1 MKWLPI
7 SSVLALA
14 LIGAPAWGQRA
25 SAAGHVSFGS
35 GGKGQGFNSGM
46 SAGCRNGSCIDR
58 RRRQNGFFPY
68 GGYGYPYWGVDSY
81 WDMPDYSEQ
90 APPPS
95 SPQTPYVIVM
105 QSPQQQAPSAPPQSP
120 KLVEIPQ
127 DKDAPNN
134 TAPVSA
140 VFILSNGD
148 RLESLRYF
156 LTVNSLSVQQGQ
168 TERTIPLS
176 AVNVDATIAAN
187 RERGIDLNI
196 PRDRTQISLGF

>member
-127 DKDAPNN
+127 DKDAPSN

>member
-1 MKWLPI
+1 MKWFPI
-7 SSVLALA
+7 SPLLALA
-14 LIGAPAWGQRA
+14 LIGAPASAQRA
-25 SAAGHVSFGS
+25 SAGHVSFGS

-46 SAGCRNGSCIDR
+46 STGCRNGSCFDR

-68 GGYGYPYWGVDSY
+68 YGYGYPYWGVDSY

-105 QSPQQQAPSAPPQSP
+105 QSPQPQAPSAPPQSP

-127 DKDAPNN
+127 DKGVQDN

-176 AVNVDATIAAN
+176 ALNVDATIAAN
-187 RERGIDLNI
+187 RARGIDLNI

>member
-7 SSVLALA
+7 SPVLALV
-14 LIGAPAWGQRA
+14 LIGAPAWAQRA

-35 GGKGQGFNSGM
+35 GGRGQGFNSGT

-58 RRRQNGFFPY
+58 RRRQNGIYPY
-68 GGYGYPYWGVDSY
+68 YGYGYPYWGVDSY

-105 QSPQQQAPSAPPQSP
+105 QSPQAQAPSAPPQSP

-127 DKDAPNN
+127 EKDAQDN

-156 LTVNSLSVQQGQ
+156 LTVNSLSVQQGRM
-168 TERTIPLS
+168 ERTIPLS

-187 RERGIDLNI
+187 RARGIDLNI